1 MEKMKCSFNEHKN
14 IEAIKLC
21 SDCKI
26 YMCNKCEKLH
36 SGLFLNHH
44 LFNVDQ
50 NINDIFSGF
59 CKEENHFEKLD
70 YFCKTHNLL
79 CCSSCIVKVKKKG
92 KGQHVDCD
100 VCIIEDIKNEKKEIL
115 EKNLKELEKI
125 SDSLQTSIKEL
136 KETFEKMNKD
146 KEDLKMKIQKIF
158 TDIRNNLNKREDE
171 LLSKVDEEFD
181 KLIFNEKKMK
191 SIEKLP
197 NKIEKALKKGKNID
211 NDWNDDNKLCFLIND
226 CLNIENSIKDI
237 KIINSIGNKNIN
249 FDIKLNLEE
258 KNIKE
263 FIDIIKKFGD
273 IYKYNNFL
281 KNEIALNNYNDYK
294 LSGENNNI
302 ITKIGSDGYRGTLIL
317 DQLAKN
323 EINIW
328 KIKLL
333 NSNDNFHFYVG
344 VAPSDFEIY
353 ESYTKH
359 GWYFYVW
366 SQTLWSGPPHN
377 FCNKDTKG
385 KMPNKEITF
394 IMNMKEQTLKF
405 LIDNVDYNI
414 CYNDIPIDKP
424 LYPAIFMYY
433 QNDSLQF
440 IKC

>member
-281 KNEIALNNYNDYK
+281 KNEI
-294 LSGENNNI
+294 G
-302 ITKIGSDGYRGTLIL
+302 
-317 DQLAKN
+317 
-323 EINIW
+323 
-328 KIKLL
+328 
-333 NSNDNFHFYVG
+333 
-344 VAPSDFEIY
+344 
-353 ESYTKH
+353 
-359 GWYFYVW
+359 
-366 SQTLWSGPPHN
+366 
-377 FCNKDTKG
+377 
-385 KMPNKEITF
+385 
-394 IMNMKEQTLKF
+394 
-405 LIDNVDYNI
+405 
-414 CYNDIPIDKP
+414 
-424 LYPAIFMYY
+424 
-433 QNDSLQF
+433 
-440 IKC
+440 